1 MTKAGTDNQ
10 PVNSVRWVPRDHLS
24 RNAWNPNIQQTP
36 EFELL
41 RRSLIENGWTQ
52 PIVVTE
58 DYEIVDGFHRW
69 KLSEEADIHN
79 LTNGYVPVVVI
90 AGDKNTLM
98 ASTVRHNRARGTH
111 AVLRMADI
119 VRDMLDNG
127 YTREDVMREMG
138 MEGEE
143 VDRLADQSGMTVN
156 GSNGEFG
163 KAWIPDGSRA

>member
-1 MTKAGTDNQ
+1 MRKAGIDNQ
-10 PVNSVRWVPRDHLS
+10 PVSEVTWIPRDHL
-24 RNAWNPNIQQTP
+24 RQNAWNPNVQQTP

-58 DYEIVDGFHRW
+58 DMEIVDGFHRW
-69 KLSEEADIHN
+69 KLSAEPDIHN
-79 LTNGYVPVVVI
+79 LTNGYVPVVII
-90 AGDKNTLM
+90 AGDQNTLM

-119 VRDMLDNG
+119 VRDMMDNG
-127 YTREDVMREMG
+127 YTREEVMTAMG

-143 VDRLADQSGMTVN
+143 VDRLADQSGMTVA

-163 KAWIPDGSRA
+163 KAWIPDGGRT